1 MSRMVKIKLEYV
13 QQRSLLSDIGLVI
26 RGPYEH
32 VMKLTENLE
41 SCEMMYDLL
50 INGEVINLIPVVYC
64 TKLKR

>member
-1 MSRMVKIKLEYV
+1 MSRMVKIKPEYV

-26 RGPYEH
+26 RVPYEH
-32 VMKLTENLE
+32 VMKLTEKLE

-50 INGEVINLIPVVYC
+50 VNGEVINLIPVVYC

>member
-1 MSRMVKIKLEYV
+1 MSRMVKINPEYV

-32 VMKLTENLE
+32 VIKLTEKLE
-41 SCEMMYDLL
+41 SCEIMYDLL
-50 INGEVINLIPVVYC
+50 VNGEVINLIPVVYC

>member
-1 MSRMVKIKLEYV
+1 MSRMVKIKPEYV

-32 VMKLTENLE
+32 VMKLTEKLE

-50 INGEVINLIPVVYC
+50 VNGEVINLIPVVYC

>member
-1 MSRMVKIKLEYV
+1 MSRMVKINSEYV

-32 VMKLTENLE
+32 VIKLTEKLE
-41 SCEMMYDLL
+41 SCEIMYDLL
-50 INGEVINLIPVVYC
+50 VNGEVINLIPVVYC

>member
-1 MSRMVKIKLEYV
+1 MVKIKPEYV

-32 VMKLTENLE
+32 VMKLTEKLE

-50 INGEVINLIPVVYC
+50 VNGEVINLIPVVYC
-64 TKLKR
+64 TKLRR

>member
-32 VMKLTENLE
+32 VMKLTEKLE

-50 INGEVINLIPVVYC
+50 VNGEVINLIPVVYC

>member
-1 MSRMVKIKLEYV
+1 MSRMVKIKPEYV

-32 VMKLTENLE
+32 VMKLTEKLE

-50 INGEVINLIPVVYC
+50 VNGEVINLIPVVYC
-64 TKLKR
+64 TKLRR

>member
-1 MSRMVKIKLEYV
+1 MSRMVKINSEYV

-32 VMKLTENLE
+32 VIKLTEKLE
-41 SCEMMYDLL
+41 SCEIMYDLL
-50 INGEVINLIPVVYC
+50 VNCEVINLIPVVYC

>member
-32 VMKLTENLE
+32 VMKLTEKLE

>member
-1 MSRMVKIKLEYV
+1 MSRMVKINPEYV

-32 VMKLTENLE
+32 VMKLTEKLE

-64 TKLKR
+64 NKLRR